1 MGAGHCPAEP
11 PVGVG
16 AGTYWQWAEAT
27 LGSPGRAAEPGMP
40 SRSLVHTI
48 VIGERP
54 GGTLAVGPFVGVGA
68 GTYWQWAEATLGSPG
83 RAAEPGMPSRS
94 LVHTIVIGERPGG
107 VL

>member
-1 MGAGHCPAEP
+1 M
-11 PVGVG
+11 GVG

-48 VIGERP
+48 VMGEWP

-68 GTYWQWAEATLGSPG
+68 GTYWQWAEATLGCS
-83 RAAEPGMPSRS
+83 EWSRS
-94 LVHTIVIGERPGG
+94 WAHRGQQEQREQRARS
-107 VL
+107 